1 MDMKTKLAGLMA
13 QCLTDTW
20 QDAQGLPTAEEI
32 RGLLA
37 VPPDPKMG
45 DYALPVFRLAKA
57 LRMAPPK
64 IATTVVEKWSHEDVA
79 RAEAVNGYVNFF
91 LNRVNFAAET
101 LESVLKA
108 GENYGS
114 SDMGNGKTICLDYS
128 SINIAK
134 RFHIGHLSTT
144 MIGHSLRRIYDF
156 LGYKTVGINH
166 LGDWGTQFGKMIC
179 AYKLWGN
186 EEEVEKGGVNELVRL
201 YVKFHE
207 EAEKDPKLDD
217 QGRAWFK
224 KIEDGDEEALRIF
237 NWFKALTLRDTER
250 VYKLLG
256 VTFDS
261 YAGESFYN
269 DKMDRVINELK
280 EKNLLTISEGASIV
294 DLSEDNMSPCII
306 LRSDGATLYA
316 TRDLAAAIYRHDT
329 YHFDKCLYVVAY
341 QQDLHFR
348 QIFRVLEKMGYEW
361 AKDCVHVAFGM
372 ISYEGQALSTRK
384 GHVVYLEDLLEQ
396 AQKKAKEAYETVKER
411 LTEVRAAL
419 ETIRSLEENE
429 ETDRT
434 LPSET
439 KKKKKIAELTE
450 QKQQLE
456 QKYNEQYHAA
466 NTNRKTYEN
475 VQNQQNQMQAL
486 EEEYKWVRALSDT
499 ACGGMSQ
506 KLKIE
511 LETYVQMTYFDQI
524 LRKANLRF
532 MTMSD
537 GQYELKRQEA
547 SGKNLKVKTGLDLN
561 VIDHYNG
568 TERSVRTLSGGE
580 SFQASLSLA
589 LGLSDE
595 IQSHAG
601 GIQLD
606 AMFVDEGFGSLDEE
620 SLNQAVKALE
630 GLAGGNCM
638 VGIISHVPEL
648 KERIERKIVV
658 MKSRSGDRVGSMAV
672 IE

>member
-20 QDAQGLPTAEEI
+20 PDAQGLPTAEEI

-207 EAEKDPKLDD
+207 EAEKDPALDD

-280 EKNLLTISEGASIV
+280 EKNLLTISDGASVV
-294 DLSEDNMSPCII
+294 DLNEEKSGMPPCLI
-306 LRSDGATLYA
+306 LKKDGATLYA
-316 TRDLAAAIYRHDT
+316 TRDIAAALWRKDEYD
-329 YHFDKCLYVVAY
+329 FDKCLYIVAY

-348 QIFRVLEKMGYEW
+348 QWFKVVEKMGYEW
-361 AKDCVHVAFGM
+361 AKDLVHVAFGM
-372 ISYEGQALSTRK
+372 ISYEGQSLSTRK
-384 GHVVYLEDLLEQ
+384 GHVVFLEDLLLN
-396 AQKKAKEAYETVKER
+396 AIQKARAIIEEKSPDLDNKD
-411 LTEVRAAL
+411 EVARQVGIGAVIYADL
-419 ETIRSLEENE
+419 QN
-429 ETDRT
+429 
-434 LPSET
+434 
-439 KKKKKIAELTE
+439 
-450 QKQQLE
+450 
-456 QKYNEQYHAA
+456 
-466 NTNRKTYEN
+466 NRIKDIDFSWE
-475 VQNQQNQMQAL
+475 
-486 EEEYKWVRALSDT
+486 RALSFD
-499 ACGGMSQ
+499 G
-506 KLKIE
+506 
-511 LETYVQMTYFDQI
+511 ETGPYVQYTHARCCSA
-524 LRKANLRF
+524 LRKAEGLPPAEPDYTALSDDFAQELLRQLSRF
-532 MTMSD
+532 PETVREAAAR
-537 GQYELKRQEA
+537 YEPSIVTRAVTELCKAYNKFYYENRILEEDAGVREA
-547 SGKNLKVKTGLDLN
+547 RVRLTRAVRDTIRTGLWL
-561 VIDHYNG
+561 IG
-568 TERSVRTLSGGE
+568 MEAPER
-580 SFQASLSLA
+580 
-589 LGLSDE
+589 
-595 IQSHAG
+595 
-601 GIQLD
+601 
-606 AMFVDEGFGSLDEE
+606 M
-620 SLNQAVKALE
+620 
-630 GLAGGNCM
+630 
-638 VGIISHVPEL
+638 
-648 KERIERKIVV
+648 
-658 MKSRSGDRVGSMAV
+658 
-672 IE
+672 